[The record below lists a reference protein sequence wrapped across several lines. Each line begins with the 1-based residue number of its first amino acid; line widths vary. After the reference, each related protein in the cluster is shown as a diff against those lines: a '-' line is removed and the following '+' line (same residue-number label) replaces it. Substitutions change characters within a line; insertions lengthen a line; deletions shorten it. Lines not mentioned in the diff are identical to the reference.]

1 MRVLGRIRL
10 SRSSEESTS
19 VERQREL
26 IETWAKAN
34 NHEIVAW
41 AEDVDVSGAIS
52 PFDTPA
58 LGPYLREPASNE
70 WDILVAWKLDR
81 LARNSINI
89 NKLFAWITDN
99 DKTLVSIS
107 ENIDLST
114 WVGRMIANVIAG
126 VAEGELE
133 AIKERVTASKK
144 KLRESGRWDGGRIP
158 YGYRPS
164 PIDTG
169 GFTLEKDPETFPVLR
184 RIIQDYINGKPIRVI
199 ADELNEEKI
208 PTAQA
213 GISDTR
219 TQWRHGTLGRILNSR
234 ALLGWALHEG
244 KPIFNKD
251 GTPVLRCPPA
261 VTMEEWDKIQA
272 TLEGRRWAKVAP
284 DRTSPLLGVLEC
296 WECGGNM
303 HHKRYRDKPSGSY
316 TCANG
321 CKQPSV
327 NDEQVLGTVNEQFHE
342 ILGDY
347 EVLEKKV
354 TRGSD
359 LTQELKEAQD
369 TYTDLSEFI
378 TTATTSTA
386 RKALFAQLETLE
398 NRIKVLE
405 AQEVTEDK
413 VEWIPTGET
422 YREKWDAL
430 DLEGR
435 RQLLIGIG
443 VRVRARQLSRGYR
456 NRPGIQEVELIV
468 PEDMKQRL
476 INRP

>member
-1 MRVLGRIRL
+1 
-10 SRSSEESTS
+10 
-19 VERQREL
+19 
-26 IETWAKAN
+26 
-34 NHEIVAW
+34 
-41 AEDVDVSGAIS
+41 
-52 PFDTPA
+52 
-58 LGPYLREPASNE
+58 
-70 WDILVAWKLDR
+70 
-81 LARNSINI
+81 
-89 NKLFAWITDN
+89 
-99 DKTLVSIS
+99 
-107 ENIDLST
+107 
-114 WVGRMIANVIAG
+114 
-126 VAEGELE
+126 
-133 AIKERVTASKK
+133 
-144 KLRESGRWDGGRIP
+144 
-158 YGYRPS
+158 
-164 PIDTG
+164 
-169 GFTLEKDPETFPVLR
+169 
-184 RIIQDYINGKPIRVI
+184 
-199 ADELNEEKI
+199 
-208 PTAQA
+208 
-213 GISDTR
+213 
-219 TQWRHGTLGRILNSR
+219 
-234 ALLGWALHEG
+234 
-244 KPIFNKD
+244 
-251 GTPVLRCPPA
+251 
-261 VTMEEWDKIQA
+261 
-272 TLEGRRWAKVAP
+272 
-284 DRTSPLLGVLEC
+284 
-296 WECGGNM
+296 M
-303 HHKRYRDKPSGSY
+303 HHKRYRNKPSGSY

-321 CKQPSV
+321 CKQLSV

-435 RQLLIGIG
+435 RQLLISIG
-443 VRVRARQLSRGYR
+443 VRVRARQISRGYR

>member
-26 IETWAKAN
+26 IENWAKTN
-34 NHEIVAW
+34 NHEVVAW
-41 AEDVDVSGAIS
+41 AEDVDVSGAVS

-58 LGPYLREPASNE
+58 LGPYLKEPASNE

-89 NKLFAWITDN
+89 NKLFAWVTDN

-164 PIDTG
+164 PIDSG
-169 GFTLEKDPETFPVLR
+169 GYTLEKDPETFPILR
-184 RIIQDYINGKPIRVI
+184 RIIEDFINGKPIRVI
-199 ADELNEEKI
+199 ADELNKENI

-213 GISDTR
+213 GISDTP
-219 TQWRHGTLGRILNSR
+219 TQWRHGTLGRILKSR
-234 ALLGWALHEG
+234 ALLGWALHES
-244 KPIFNKD
+244 KPIFNED

-261 VTMEEWDKIQA
+261 VTKEEWDKIQA

-303 HHKRYRDKPSGSY
+303 HHKRYRNKPSGSY

-321 CKQPSV
+321 CKQLSV

-443 VRVRARQLSRGYR
+443 VRVRARQISRGYR